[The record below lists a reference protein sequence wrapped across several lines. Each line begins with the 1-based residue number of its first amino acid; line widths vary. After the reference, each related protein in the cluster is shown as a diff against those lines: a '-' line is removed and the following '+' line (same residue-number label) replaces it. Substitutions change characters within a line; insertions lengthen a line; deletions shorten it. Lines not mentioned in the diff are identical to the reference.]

1 MNWLEAISKFKLFL
15 KIERGLSE
23 NSIES
28 YSSDLKSL
36 NNFIIKN
43 NLSKDLKNCNSNII
57 KQYIYEQSKLNNPKT
72 QARRISGIRSFFD
85 YLSFE
90 SFIKTN
96 PTELIETPKIGK
108 KLPDSLSLKEIIK
121 IINNI
126 DLSHSQGIRN
136 RAIIETLYASGLRV
150 SELISLKLS
159 NLFFKESL
167 IKVIGKGNKQRLVPM
182 GKFSKK
188 YLKIYIENERPKLK
202 IFKIDSDTIFLN
214 RNGRQISRVM
224 IFKIIKE
231 LAIKSNIKK
240 NISPHTL
247 RHSFATHLIENG
259 ADLRTIQ
266 KLLGHENI
274 ITTEIYTHLDTKH
287 LKNIMKKFH
296 PRNI

>member
-1 MNWLEAISKFKLFL
+1 MNWLKAISKFKMFL

-23 NSIES
+23 NSIDS
-28 YSSDLKSL
+28 YSSDLKSFYS
-36 NNFIIKN
+36 FIKKN
-43 NLSKDLKNCNSNII
+43 SLSENLKKCDSNII
-57 KQYIYEQSKLNNPKT
+57 KQFIYEQSKINNPKT

-85 YLSFE
+85 YLVFE

-126 DLSHSQGIRN
+126 DLSHPQGIRN
-136 RAIIETLYASGLRV
+136 RAIIETLYGSGLRV

-159 NLFFKESL
+159 NLFFKENL
-167 IKVIGKGNKQRLVPM
+167 IKVLGKGNKQRLVPM

-188 YLKIYIENERPKLK
+188 YLKIYIKDQRLK
-202 IFKIDSDTIFLN
+202 TKINKIDSDTIFLN

-231 LAIKSNIKK
+231 LAINSNIKK

>member
-1 MNWLEAISKFKLFL
+1 MNWLKAISKFKMFL

-23 NSIES
+23 NSIDS
-28 YSSDLKSL
+28 YSSDLKSFYS
-36 NNFIIKN
+36 FIKKN
-43 NLSKDLKNCNSNII
+43 SLSEDLKKCDSNII
-57 KQYIYEQSKLNNPKT
+57 KQFIYEQSKINNPKT

-85 YLSFE
+85 YLVFE

-126 DLSHSQGIRN
+126 DLSHPQGIRN
-136 RAIIETLYASGLRV
+136 RAIIETLYGSGLRV

-159 NLFFKESL
+159 NLFFKENL
-167 IKVIGKGNKQRLVPM
+167 IKVLGKGNKQRLVPM

-188 YLKIYIENERPKLK
+188 YLKIYIKDQRLK
-202 IFKIDSDTIFLN
+202 TKINKIDSDTIFLN

-231 LAIKSNIKK
+231 LAINSNIKK

-259 ADLRTIQ
+259 ANLRTIQ

>member
-1 MNWLEAISKFKLFL
+1 MNWSEAISKFKIYL

-36 NNFIIKN
+36 YSFIKKN
-43 NLSKDLKNCNSNII
+43 NLSDDLKKCNSDVI
-57 KQYIYEQSKLNNPKT
+57 KKFIYEQSKINNPKT
-72 QARRISGIRSFFD
+72 QSRRISGIRSFFD
-85 YLSFE
+85 YLTFE
-90 SFIKTN
+90 SYLKIN
-96 PTELIETPKIGK
+96 PSDLIETPKIGK
-108 KLPDSLSLKEIIK
+108 KLPDSLSLNEIIK

-126 DLSHSQGIRN
+126 DLNHPQGIRN

-150 SELISLKLS
+150 SELINLKLS
-159 NLFFKESL
+159 NLFFKENL
-167 IKVIGKGNKQRLVPM
+167 IKVFGKGNKQRLVPL

-188 YLKIYIENERPKLK
+188 YLKIYIEDQRSKSK
-202 IFKIDSDTIFLN
+202 IIKNHSDTIFLN
-214 RNGRQISRVM
+214 RNGHQLSRFMV
-224 IFKIIKE
+224 FAIIKQ

-247 RHSFATHLIENG
+247 RHSFATHLIKNG

-287 LKNIMKKFH
+287 LKKIMKKFH
-296 PRNI
+296 PRNL

>member
-1 MNWLEAISKFKLFL
+1 MNWLKAISKFKMFL

-23 NSIES
+23 NSIDS
-28 YSSDLKSL
+28 YSSDLKSFYS
-36 NNFIIKN
+36 FIKKN
-43 NLSKDLKNCNSNII
+43 SLSENLKKLDSNII
-57 KQYIYEQSKLNNPKT
+57 KQFIYEQSKINNPKT

-85 YLSFE
+85 YLVFE

-126 DLSHSQGIRN
+126 DLSHPQGIRN
-136 RAIIETLYASGLRV
+136 RAIIETLYGSGLRV

-159 NLFFKESL
+159 NLFFKENL
-167 IKVIGKGNKQRLVPM
+167 IKVLGKGNKQRLVPM

-188 YLKIYIENERPKLK
+188 YLKIYINDQRLK
-202 IFKIDSDTIFLN
+202 TKINKIDSDTIFLN

-231 LAIKSNIKK
+231 LAINSNIKK

>member
-1 MNWLEAISKFKLFL
+1 MNWLKAISKFKMFL

-23 NSIES
+23 NSIDS
-28 YSSDLKSL
+28 YSSDLKSFYS
-36 NNFIIKN
+36 FIKKN
-43 NLSKDLKNCNSNII
+43 SLSENLKKCDSNII
-57 KQYIYEQSKLNNPKT
+57 KQFIYEQSKINNPKT

-85 YLSFE
+85 YLVFE

-121 IINNI
+121 IINSI
-126 DLSHSQGIRN
+126 DLSHPQGIRN
-136 RAIIETLYASGLRV
+136 RAIIETLYGSGLRV

-159 NLFFKESL
+159 SLFFKENL
-167 IKVIGKGNKQRLVPM
+167 IKVLGKGNKQRLVPM

-188 YLKIYIENERPKLK
+188 YLKIYIKDQRLK
-202 IFKIDSDTIFLN
+202 TKINKIDSDTIFLN

-231 LAIKSNIKK
+231 LAINSNIKK

>member
-1 MNWLEAISKFKLFL
+1 MNWLKAISKFKMFL

-23 NSIES
+23 NSIDS
-28 YSSDLKSL
+28 YSSDLKSFYS
-36 NNFIIKN
+36 FIKKN
-43 NLSKDLKNCNSNII
+43 SLSENLKKCDSNII
-57 KQYIYEQSKLNNPKT
+57 KQFIYEQSKINNPKT

-85 YLSFE
+85 YLVFE

-126 DLSHSQGIRN
+126 DLSHPQGIRN
-136 RAIIETLYASGLRV
+136 RAIIETLYGSGLRV

-159 NLFFKESL
+159 NLFFKENL
-167 IKVIGKGNKQRLVPM
+167 IKVLGKGNKQRLVPM

-188 YLKIYIENERPKLK
+188 YLKIYIKDQRLK
-202 IFKIDSDTIFLN
+202 TKINKIDSDTIFLN

-231 LAIKSNIKK
+231 LAVNSNIKK

>member
-43 NLSKDLKNCNSNII
+43 NLSKDLKNCDSNII

-85 YLSFE
+85 YLTFE

-150 SELISLKLS
+150 SELTNLKLS

-167 IKVIGKGNKQRLVPM
+167 IKVSGKGNKQRLVPM

-259 ADLRTIQ
+259 ADLRTVQ

>member
-1 MNWLEAISKFKLFL
+1 MNWLKAISKFKMFL

-23 NSIES
+23 NSIDS
-28 YSSDLKSL
+28 YSSDLKS
-36 NNFIIKN
+36 FYSYIKKN
-43 NLSKDLKNCNSNII
+43 SLSENLKKCDSNII
-57 KQYIYEQSKLNNPKT
+57 KQFIYEQSKINNPKT

-85 YLSFE
+85 YLVFE

-126 DLSHSQGIRN
+126 DLSHPQGIRN
-136 RAIIETLYASGLRV
+136 RAIIETLYGSGLRV

-159 NLFFKESL
+159 NLFFKENL
-167 IKVIGKGNKQRLVPM
+167 IKVLGKGNKQRLVPM

-188 YLKIYIENERPKLK
+188 FLKIYIKDQRLK
-202 IFKIDSDTIFLN
+202 TKINKIDSDTIFLN

-231 LAIKSNIKK
+231 LAINSNIKK

>member
-1 MNWLEAISKFKLFL
+1 MNWLKAISKFKMFL

-23 NSIES
+23 NSIDS
-28 YSSDLKSL
+28 YSSDLKS
-36 NNFIIKN
+36 FYSYIKKN
-43 NLSKDLKNCNSNII
+43 SLSENLKKCDSNII
-57 KQYIYEQSKLNNPKT
+57 KQFIYEQSKINNPKT

-85 YLSFE
+85 YLVFE
-90 SFIKTN
+90 SLIKKN

-126 DLSHSQGIRN
+126 DLSHPQGIRN
-136 RAIIETLYASGLRV
+136 RAIIETLYGSGLRV

-159 NLFFKESL
+159 NLFFKENL
-167 IKVIGKGNKQRLVPM
+167 IKVLGKGNKQRLVPM

-188 YLKIYIENERPKLK
+188 YLKIYIKDQRLK
-202 IFKIDSDTIFLN
+202 TKINKIDSDTIFLN

-231 LAIKSNIKK
+231 LAINSNIKK

>member
-1 MNWLEAISKFKLFL
+1 MNWSKAVSDYKMFL

-36 NNFIIKN
+36 YNFIKKN
-43 NLSKDLKNCNSNII
+43 NLSENPKECNSEII
-57 KQYIYEQSKLNNPKT
+57 KKYIYEQSKINNSKT

-85 YLSFE
+85 YLTFE
-90 SFIKTN
+90 SYIKIN
-96 PTELIETPKIGK
+96 PTKLIETPKIGK
-108 KLPDSLSLKEIIK
+108 KLPNSLTINEIIK
-121 IINNI
+121 IIDNI
-126 DLSHSQGIRN
+126 DLSHPQGIRN

-150 SELISLKLS
+150 SELTNLKLS
-159 NLFFKESL
+159 NLFFKENL
-167 IKVIGKGNKQRLVPM
+167 IKVYGKGKKQRLVPM
-182 GKFSKK
+182 GKYSKK
-188 YLKIYIENERPKLK
+188 YLKIYIENQRPKSKILK
-202 IFKIDSDTIFLN
+202 NDSDTIFLN
-214 RNGRQISRVM
+214 RNGRQISRIM
-224 IFKIIKE
+224 IFMIIKE
-231 LAIKSNIKK
+231 LAIKSNITK
-240 NISPHTL
+240 NISPHSL

-287 LKNIMKKFH
+287 LKKIMKKFH

>member
-1 MNWLEAISKFKLFL
+1 MNWSEAISKFKIYL

-28 YSSDLKSL
+28 YGSDLKSL
-36 NNFIIKN
+36 YSFIKKNHLSDNLKKCDSDVIK
-43 NLSKDLKNCNSNII
+43 KF
-57 KQYIYEQSKLNNPKT
+57 IYEQSKINNPKT
-72 QARRISGIRSFFD
+72 QSRRISGIRSFFD
-85 YLSFE
+85 YLTFE
-90 SFIKTN
+90 SYIKIN
-96 PTELIETPKIGK
+96 PSDLIETPKIGK
-108 KLPDSLSLKEIIK
+108 KLPDSLSLNEIIK

-126 DLSHSQGIRN
+126 DLNHPQGIRN

-150 SELISLKLS
+150 SELINLKLS
-159 NLFFKESL
+159 NLFFKENL
-167 IKVIGKGNKQRLVPM
+167 IKVFGKGNKQRLVPL

-188 YLKIYIENERPKLK
+188 YLKIYIEDQRSKSKTMKNH
-202 IFKIDSDTIFLN
+202 SDTIFLN
-214 RNGRQISRVM
+214 RNGHQLSRFMV
-224 IFKIIKE
+224 FTIIKQ

-240 NISPHTL
+240 KISPHTF

-287 LKNIMKKFH
+287 LKKIMKKFH
-296 PRNI
+296 PRNL

>member
-1 MNWLEAISKFKLFL
+1 MNWLEAISKFKMFL

-28 YSSDLKSL
+28 YSSDLKSFYGFIKKNKL
-36 NNFIIKN
+36 SENPKKCNDEIIK
-43 NLSKDLKNCNSNII
+43 K
-57 KQYIYEQSKLNNPKT
+57 YIYDQSKINSPKT
-72 QARRISGIRSFFD
+72 QARRISSIRSFFD
-85 YLSFE
+85 YLTFE
-90 SFIKTN
+90 SFIKIN
-96 PTELIETPKIGK
+96 PADLIETPKIGK
-108 KLPDSLSLKEIIK
+108 KLPDSLSLNEIIK

-126 DLSHSQGIRN
+126 DLSHPQGIRN
-136 RAIIETLYASGLRV
+136 RAIIETLYGSGLRV
-150 SELISLKLS
+150 TELISLKLS
-159 NLFFKESL
+159 NLFFKENL
-167 IKVIGKGNKQRLVPM
+167 IKVFGKGNKQRLVPM

-188 YLKIYIENERPKLK
+188 YLKIYIKDQRSKSK
-202 IFKIDSDTIFLN
+202 IIKNDSDTIFLN
-214 RNGRQISRVM
+214 RNGSQISRIM
-224 IFKIIKE
+224 IFKIVKE

-287 LKNIMKKFH
+287 LRHIMRKFH

>member
-1 MNWLEAISKFKLFL
+1 MNWLEAISKFKMYL

-28 YSSDLKSL
+28 YSSDLKSFHGYIKKNKL
-36 NNFIIKN
+36 SENPKKCNSEIIK
-43 NLSKDLKNCNSNII
+43 K
-57 KQYIYEQSKLNNPKT
+57 YIYDQSKINSAKT

-85 YLSFE
+85 YLTFE

-96 PTELIETPKIGK
+96 PTNLIETPKIGK
-108 KLPDSLSLKEIIK
+108 KLPDSLSLNEIIK
-121 IINNI
+121 FINNI
-126 DLSHSQGIRN
+126 DLSHPQGIRN
-136 RAIIETLYASGLRV
+136 RAIIETLYGSGLRV

-159 NLFFKESL
+159 NLFFKENL
-167 IKVIGKGNKQRLVPM
+167 IKVFGKGNKERLVPM

-188 YLKIYIENERPKLK
+188 YIKIYLKNERLK
-202 IFKIDSDTIFLN
+202 SNIIKKDSDTIFLN
-214 RNGRQISRVM
+214 RNGSQISRVM
-224 IFKIIKE
+224 IFKIIKD

-259 ADLRTIQ
+259 VDLRTIQ

-287 LKNIMKKFH
+287 LRNIMKKFH

>member
-1 MNWLEAISKFKLFL
+1 MNWSEAISKFKIYL

-28 YSSDLKSL
+28 YGSDLKSL
-36 NNFIIKN
+36 YSFIKKNHLSDNLKKCDSDVIK
-43 NLSKDLKNCNSNII
+43 KF
-57 KQYIYEQSKLNNPKT
+57 IYEQSKINNPKT
-72 QARRISGIRSFFD
+72 QSRRISGIRSFFD
-85 YLSFE
+85 YLTFE
-90 SFIKTN
+90 SYLKIN
-96 PTELIETPKIGK
+96 PSDLIETPKIGK
-108 KLPDSLSLKEIIK
+108 KLPDSLSLNEIIK

-126 DLSHSQGIRN
+126 DLNHPQGIRN

-150 SELISLKLS
+150 SELINLKLS
-159 NLFFKESL
+159 NLFFKENL
-167 IKVIGKGNKQRLVPM
+167 IKVFGKGNKQRLVPL

-188 YLKIYIENERPKLK
+188 YLKIYIEDQRSKSK
-202 IFKIDSDTIFLN
+202 IIKNHSDTIFLN
-214 RNGRQISRVM
+214 RNGHQLSRFMV
-224 IFKIIKE
+224 FAIIKQ

-247 RHSFATHLIENG
+247 RHSFATHLIKNG

-287 LKNIMKKFH
+287 LKKIMKKFH
-296 PRNI
+296 PRNL

>member
-1 MNWLEAISKFKLFL
+1 MNWSEATSKFKMYL

-36 NNFIIKN
+36 YNFIKKN
-43 NLSKDLKNCNSNII
+43 NLSYNLKKCNSDII
-57 KQYIYEQSKLNNPKT
+57 KKFIYEQSKINNPKT

-85 YLSFE
+85 YLTFE
-90 SFIKTN
+90 SYIKIN
-96 PTELIETPKIGK
+96 PTDLIETPKIGK
-108 KLPDSLSLKEIIK
+108 KLPDSLSLNEIIK

-126 DLSHSQGIRN
+126 DLNHPQGIRN

-150 SELISLKLS
+150 SELTNLKLS
-159 NLFFKESL
+159 NLFFKENL
-167 IKVIGKGNKQRLVPM
+167 IKVFGKGNKQRLVPM

-188 YLKIYIENERPKLK
+188 YLKLYIKNQRPSNK
-202 IFKIDSDTIFLN
+202 IIKNYSDTVFLN
-214 RNGRQISRVM
+214 RNRRQISRVM
-224 IFKIIKE
+224 IFTIIKE

-274 ITTEIYTHLDTKH
+274 ITTEIYTHLDTRH
-287 LKNIMKKFH
+287 LKKIMKKFH
-296 PRNI
+296 PRNL

>member
-1 MNWLEAISKFKLFL
+1 MNWLKAISKFKMFL

-23 NSIES
+23 NSIDS
-28 YSSDLKSL
+28 YSSDLKS
-36 NNFIIKN
+36 FYSYIKKN
-43 NLSKDLKNCNSNII
+43 SLSENLKKCDSNII
-57 KQYIYEQSKLNNPKT
+57 KQFIYEQSKINNPKT

-85 YLSFE
+85 YLVFE
-90 SFIKTN
+90 SFIKKN

-126 DLSHSQGIRN
+126 DLSHPQGIRN
-136 RAIIETLYASGLRV
+136 RAIIETLYGSGLRV

-159 NLFFKESL
+159 NLFFKENL
-167 IKVIGKGNKQRLVPM
+167 IKVLGKGNKQRLVPM

-188 YLKIYIENERPKLK
+188 YLKIYIKDQRLK
-202 IFKIDSDTIFLN
+202 TKINKIDSDTIFLN

-231 LAIKSNIKK
+231 LAINSNIKK

>member
-1 MNWLEAISKFKLFL
+1 MNWSEAISKFKIYL

-28 YSSDLKSL
+28 YGSDLKSL
-36 NNFIIKN
+36 YSFIKKNHLSDNLKKCDSDVIK
-43 NLSKDLKNCNSNII
+43 KF
-57 KQYIYEQSKLNNPKT
+57 IYEQSKINNPKT
-72 QARRISGIRSFFD
+72 QSRRISGIRSFFD
-85 YLSFE
+85 YLTFE
-90 SFIKTN
+90 SYLKIN
-96 PTELIETPKIGK
+96 PSDLIETPKIGK
-108 KLPDSLSLKEIIK
+108 KLPDSLSLNEIIK

-126 DLSHSQGIRN
+126 DLNHPQGIRN

-150 SELISLKLS
+150 SELINLKLS
-159 NLFFKESL
+159 NLFFKENL
-167 IKVIGKGNKQRLVPM
+167 IKVFGKGNKQRLVPL

-188 YLKIYIENERPKLK
+188 YLKIYIENQRSKSK
-202 IFKIDSDTIFLN
+202 TMKNHSDTIFLN
-214 RNGRQISRVM
+214 RNGHQLSRFMV
-224 IFKIIKE
+224 FTIIKQ

-240 NISPHTL
+240 KISPHTF

-287 LKNIMKKFH
+287 LKKIMKKFH
-296 PRNI
+296 PRNL

>member
-1 MNWLEAISKFKLFL
+1 MNWLKAISKFKMFL

-23 NSIES
+23 NSIDS
-28 YSSDLKSL
+28 YSSDLKS
-36 NNFIIKN
+36 FYSYIKKN
-43 NLSKDLKNCNSNII
+43 SLSENLKKCDSNII
-57 KQYIYEQSKLNNPKT
+57 KQFIYEQSKINNPKT

-85 YLSFE
+85 YLVFE

-126 DLSHSQGIRN
+126 DLSHPQGIRN
-136 RAIIETLYASGLRV
+136 RAIIETLYGSGLRV

-167 IKVIGKGNKQRLVPM
+167 IKVLGKGNKQRLVPM

-188 YLKIYIENERPKLK
+188 YLKIYIKDQRLK
-202 IFKIDSDTIFLN
+202 TKINKIDSDTIFLN

-231 LAIKSNIKK
+231 LAINSNIKK

>member
-1 MNWLEAISKFKLFL
+1 MNWLKAISKFKMFL

-23 NSIES
+23 NSIDS
-28 YSSDLKSL
+28 YSSDLKSFYS
-36 NNFIIKN
+36 FIKKN
-43 NLSKDLKNCNSNII
+43 SLSENLKKCDSNII
-57 KQYIYEQSKLNNPKT
+57 KQFIYEQSKINNPKT

-85 YLSFE
+85 YLVFE
-90 SFIKTN
+90 SLIKKN

-126 DLSHSQGIRN
+126 DLSHPQGIRN
-136 RAIIETLYASGLRV
+136 RAIIETLYGSGLRV

-159 NLFFKESL
+159 NLFFKENL
-167 IKVIGKGNKQRLVPM
+167 IKVLGKGNKQRLVPM

-188 YLKIYIENERPKLK
+188 YLKIYIKDQRLK
-202 IFKIDSDTIFLN
+202 TKINKIDSDTIFLN

-231 LAIKSNIKK
+231 LAINSNIKK

>member
-1 MNWLEAISKFKLFL
+1 MNWLEAISKFKMFL
-15 KIERGLSE
+15 KIERGLTE

-28 YSSDLKSL
+28 YSSDLKSFYGFIKKNKL
-36 NNFIIKN
+36 SENPKKCNDEIIK
-43 NLSKDLKNCNSNII
+43 K
-57 KQYIYEQSKLNNPKT
+57 YIYDQSKINSPKT
-72 QARRISGIRSFFD
+72 QARRISSIRSFFD
-85 YLSFE
+85 YLTFE
-90 SFIKTN
+90 SFIKIN
-96 PTELIETPKIGK
+96 PADLIETPKIGK
-108 KLPDSLSLKEIIK
+108 KLPDSLSLNEIIK

-126 DLSHSQGIRN
+126 DLSHPQGIRN
-136 RAIIETLYASGLRV
+136 RAIIETLYGSGLRV
-150 SELISLKLS
+150 TELISLKLS
-159 NLFFKESL
+159 NLFFKENL
-167 IKVIGKGNKQRLVPM
+167 IKVFGKGNKQRLVPM

-188 YLKIYIENERPKLK
+188 YLKIYIKDQRSKSK
-202 IFKIDSDTIFLN
+202 IIKNDSDTIFLN
-214 RNGRQISRVM
+214 RNGSQISRIM
-224 IFKIIKE
+224 IFKIVKE

-287 LKNIMKKFH
+287 LRHIMKKFH

>member
-1 MNWLEAISKFKLFL
+1 MNWLKAISKFKMFL

-23 NSIES
+23 NSIDS
-28 YSSDLKSL
+28 YSSDLKSFYS
-36 NNFIIKN
+36 FIKKT
-43 NLSKDLKNCNSNII
+43 NLSENLKKCDSNII
-57 KQYIYEQSKLNNPKT
+57 KQFIYEQSKINNPKT

-85 YLSFE
+85 YLVFE

-126 DLSHSQGIRN
+126 DLSHPQGIRN
-136 RAIIETLYASGLRV
+136 RAIIETLYGSGLRV

-159 NLFFKESL
+159 SLFFKENL
-167 IKVIGKGNKQRLVPM
+167 IKVLGKGNKQRLVPM

-188 YLKIYIENERPKLK
+188 YLKIYIKDQRLK
-202 IFKIDSDTIFLN
+202 TKINKIDSDTIFLN

-231 LAIKSNIKK
+231 LAINSNIKK

>member
-1 MNWLEAISKFKLFL
+1 MNWLKAISKFKMFL

-23 NSIES
+23 NSIDS
-28 YSSDLKSL
+28 YSSDLKSFYS
-36 NNFIIKN
+36 FIKKN
-43 NLSKDLKNCNSNII
+43 SLSENLKKCDSNII
-57 KQYIYEQSKLNNPKT
+57 KQFIYEQSKINNPKT

-85 YLSFE
+85 YLVFE
-90 SFIKTN
+90 SLIKKN

-126 DLSHSQGIRN
+126 DLSHPQGIRN
-136 RAIIETLYASGLRV
+136 RAIIETLYGSGLRV

-159 NLFFKESL
+159 NLFFKENL
-167 IKVIGKGNKQRLVPM
+167 IKVLGKGNKQRLVPM

-188 YLKIYIENERPKLK
+188 YLKIYIKDQRLK
-202 IFKIDSDTIFLN
+202 TKINKIDSDTIFLN

-274 ITTEIYTHLDTKH
+274 ITTEIYTHLDTRH
-287 LKNIMKKFH
+287 LKKIMKKFH
-296 PRNI
+296 PRNL

>member
-1 MNWLEAISKFKLFL
+1 MNWLEAISKFKMFL
-15 KIERGLSE
+15 KIERGLSK

-28 YSSDLKSL
+28 YSSDLKSFYGFIKKNKL
-36 NNFIIKN
+36 SENPKKCNGEIIK
-43 NLSKDLKNCNSNII
+43 K
-57 KQYIYEQSKLNNPKT
+57 YIYDQSKINSPKT
-72 QARRISGIRSFFD
+72 QARRISSIRSFFD
-85 YLSFE
+85 YLTFE
-90 SFIKTN
+90 SFIKIN
-96 PTELIETPKIGK
+96 PADLIETPKIGK
-108 KLPDSLSLKEIIK
+108 KLPDSLSLNEIIK

-126 DLSHSQGIRN
+126 DLSHPQGIRN
-136 RAIIETLYASGLRV
+136 RAIIETLYGSGLRV
-150 SELISLKLS
+150 TELISLKLS
-159 NLFFKESL
+159 NLFFKENL
-167 IKVIGKGNKQRLVPM
+167 IKVFGKGNKQRLVPM

-188 YLKIYIENERPKLK
+188 YLKIYIKDQRSKSK
-202 IFKIDSDTIFLN
+202 IIKNDSDTIFLN
-214 RNGRQISRVM
+214 RNGSQISRIM
-224 IFKIIKE
+224 IFKIVKE

-287 LKNIMKKFH
+287 LRHIMRKFH

>member
-1 MNWLEAISKFKLFL
+1 MNWSEAISKFKIYL

-28 YSSDLKSL
+28 YGSDLKSL
-36 NNFIIKN
+36 YSFIKKNHLSDNLKKCDSDVIK
-43 NLSKDLKNCNSNII
+43 KF
-57 KQYIYEQSKLNNPKT
+57 IYEQSKINNPKT
-72 QARRISGIRSFFD
+72 QSRRISGIRSFFD
-85 YLSFE
+85 YLTFE
-90 SFIKTN
+90 SYIKIN
-96 PTELIETPKIGK
+96 PSDLIETPKIGK
-108 KLPDSLSLKEIIK
+108 KLPDNLSLNEIIK

-126 DLSHSQGIRN
+126 DLNHPQGIRN

-150 SELISLKLS
+150 SELINLKLS
-159 NLFFKESL
+159 NLFFKENL
-167 IKVIGKGNKQRLVPM
+167 IKVFGKGNKQRLVPL

-188 YLKIYIENERPKLK
+188 YLKIYIENQRSKSK
-202 IFKIDSDTIFLN
+202 TMKNHSDTIFLN
-214 RNGRQISRVM
+214 RNGHQLSRFMV
-224 IFKIIKE
+224 FTIIKQ

-287 LKNIMKKFH
+287 LKKIMKKFH
-296 PRNI
+296 PRNL

>member
-1 MNWLEAISKFKLFL
+1 MNWLEAISKFKMFL

-28 YSSDLKSL
+28 YSSDLKSFYGFIKKNKL
-36 NNFIIKN
+36 SENPKKCNGEIIK
-43 NLSKDLKNCNSNII
+43 K
-57 KQYIYEQSKLNNPKT
+57 YIYDQSKINSPKT
-72 QARRISGIRSFFD
+72 QARRISSIRSFFD
-85 YLSFE
+85 YLTFE
-90 SFIKTN
+90 SFIKIN
-96 PTELIETPKIGK
+96 PADLIETPKIGK
-108 KLPDSLSLKEIIK
+108 KLPDSLSLNEIIK

-126 DLSHSQGIRN
+126 DLSHPQGIRN
-136 RAIIETLYASGLRV
+136 RAIIETLYGSGLRV
-150 SELISLKLS
+150 TELISLKLS
-159 NLFFKESL
+159 NLFFKENL
-167 IKVIGKGNKQRLVPM
+167 IKVFGKGNKQRLVPM

-188 YLKIYIENERPKLK
+188 YLKIYIKDQRSKSK
-202 IFKIDSDTIFLN
+202 IIKNDSDTIFLN
-214 RNGRQISRVM
+214 RNGSQISRIM
-224 IFKIIKE
+224 IFKIVKE

-287 LKNIMKKFH
+287 LRHIMKKFH

>member
-1 MNWLEAISKFKLFL
+1 MNWLKAISKFKMFL

-23 NSIES
+23 NSIDS
-28 YSSDLKSL
+28 YSSDLKS
-36 NNFIIKN
+36 FYSYIKKN
-43 NLSKDLKNCNSNII
+43 SLSENLKKCDSNII
-57 KQYIYEQSKLNNPKT
+57 KQFIYEQSKINNPKT

-85 YLSFE
+85 YLVFE

-126 DLSHSQGIRN
+126 DLSHPQGIRN
-136 RAIIETLYASGLRV
+136 RAIIETLYGSGLRV
-150 SELISLKLS
+150 SELINLKLS
-159 NLFFKESL
+159 NLFFKENL
-167 IKVIGKGNKQRLVPM
+167 IKVLGKGNKQRLVPM

-188 YLKIYIENERPKLK
+188 YLKIYIKDQRLK
-202 IFKIDSDTIFLN
+202 TKINKIDSDTIFLN

-231 LAIKSNIKK
+231 LAINSNIKK

>member
-1 MNWLEAISKFKLFL
+1 MNWLKAISKFKMFL

-23 NSIES
+23 NSIDS
-28 YSSDLKSL
+28 YSSDLKS
-36 NNFIIKN
+36 FYSYIKKN
-43 NLSKDLKNCNSNII
+43 SLSENLKKCDSNII
-57 KQYIYEQSKLNNPKT
+57 KQFIYEQSKINNPKT

-85 YLSFE
+85 YLVFE

-126 DLSHSQGIRN
+126 DLSHPQGIRN
-136 RAIIETLYASGLRV
+136 RAIIETLYGSGLRV

-159 NLFFKESL
+159 NLFFKENL
-167 IKVIGKGNKQRLVPM
+167 IKVLGKGNKQRLVPM

-188 YLKIYIENERPKLK
+188 YLKIYIKDQRLK
-202 IFKIDSDTIFLN
+202 TKINKIDSDTIFLN

-231 LAIKSNIKK
+231 LAINSNIKK

>member
-1 MNWLEAISKFKLFL
+1 MNWLKAISKFKMFL

-23 NSIES
+23 NSIDS
-28 YSSDLKSL
+28 YSSDLKSFYS
-36 NNFIIKN
+36 FIKKN
-43 NLSKDLKNCNSNII
+43 SLSEDLKKCDSNII
-57 KQYIYEQSKLNNPKT
+57 KQFIYEQSKINNPKT

-85 YLSFE
+85 YLVFE

-126 DLSHSQGIRN
+126 DLSHPQGIRN
-136 RAIIETLYASGLRV
+136 RAIIETLYGSGLRV

-159 NLFFKESL
+159 NLFFKENL
-167 IKVIGKGNKQRLVPM
+167 IKVLGKGNKQRLVPM

-188 YLKIYIENERPKLK
+188 YLKIYIKDQRLK
-202 IFKIDSDTIFLN
+202 TKINKIDSDTIFLN

-231 LAIKSNIKK
+231 LAINSNIKK

>member
-1 MNWLEAISKFKLFL
+1 MNWLEAISKFKMFL
-15 KIERGLSE
+15 KIERGLTE

-28 YSSDLKSL
+28 YSSDLKSFYGFIKKNKL
-36 NNFIIKN
+36 SENPKKCNGEIIK
-43 NLSKDLKNCNSNII
+43 K
-57 KQYIYEQSKLNNPKT
+57 YIYDQSKINSPKT
-72 QARRISGIRSFFD
+72 QARRISSIRSFFD
-85 YLSFE
+85 YLTFE
-90 SFIKTN
+90 SFIKIN
-96 PTELIETPKIGK
+96 PADLIETPKIGK
-108 KLPDSLSLKEIIK
+108 KLPDSLSLNEIIK

-126 DLSHSQGIRN
+126 DLSHPQGIRN
-136 RAIIETLYASGLRV
+136 RAIIETLYGSGLRV
-150 SELISLKLS
+150 TELISLKLS
-159 NLFFKESL
+159 NLFFKENL
-167 IKVIGKGNKQRLVPM
+167 IKVFGKGNKQRLVPM

-188 YLKIYIENERPKLK
+188 YLKIYIKDQRSKSK
-202 IFKIDSDTIFLN
+202 IIKNDSDTIFLN
-214 RNGRQISRVM
+214 RNGSQISRIM
-224 IFKIIKE
+224 IFKIVKE

-287 LKNIMKKFH
+287 LRHIMKKFH